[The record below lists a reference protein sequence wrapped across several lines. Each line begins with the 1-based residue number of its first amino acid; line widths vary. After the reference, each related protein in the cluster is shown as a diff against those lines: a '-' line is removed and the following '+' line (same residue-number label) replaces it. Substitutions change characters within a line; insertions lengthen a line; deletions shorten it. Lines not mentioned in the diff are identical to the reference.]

1 MANWAT
7 TSYRIEGKEEHLS
20 ELYGIITDFTSGKR
34 SVLEKNASDDWEGN
48 IVLAIGEDIAD
59 HCLRGFIQSC
69 ELEKDVLSV
78 EAEEAWGATDFRH
91 LLERH
96 YDGMKVYYIVEE
108 PGMEVYAT
116 NDEYGKYFSYKF
128 VVDMCV
134 GGNDK
139 MEYFSSQEDALAY
152 VAKCLGLD
160 SFSMDDLEKWNES
173 HEDDD
178 SYIYIHEFDIV
189 D

>member
-1 MANWAT
+1 M
-7 TSYRIEGKEEHLS
+7 
-20 ELYGIITDFTSGKR
+20 
-34 SVLEKNASDDWEGN
+34 
-48 IVLAIGEDIAD
+48 
-59 HCLRGFIQSC
+59 
-69 ELEKDVLSV
+69 
-78 EAEEAWGATDFRH
+78 GATDFRH
-91 LLERH
+91 LLECH
-96 YDGMKVYYIVEE
+96 YDGMKVYYTVEE

-116 NDEYGKYFSYKF
+116 NDEDGKYFSYKF

-152 VAKCLGLD
+152 VAKCLELD

-173 HEDDD
+173 NEDDD
-178 SYIYIHEFDIV
+178 SYIYIQEFDIV